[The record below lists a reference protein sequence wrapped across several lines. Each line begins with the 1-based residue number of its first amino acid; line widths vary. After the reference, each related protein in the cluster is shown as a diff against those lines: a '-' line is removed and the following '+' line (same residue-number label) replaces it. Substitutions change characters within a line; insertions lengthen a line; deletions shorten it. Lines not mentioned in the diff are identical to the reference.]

1 MSTKPPIAEINQSI
15 LPLDDLTALINS
27 KESSLEKLD
36 VLYLHIE
43 SKSREMIVWYLTK
56 KRLPSLCSRVLRFLA
71 ILFAGF
77 GGLCPL
83 LQNLGGYNFNQLGY
97 VSLGL
102 VAAILGFDK
111 FFGVSNAWMR
121 YMLTQ
126 ISLQKKFA
134 DFQLEWL
141 KRRSFVDK
149 DLTKEQAEQLFSFL
163 QAFQVGLLA
172 EVELEIQSWV
182 AEFQSNLVQLDR
194 ISKEH
199 ATTNAK
205 K

>member
-1 MSTKPPIAEINQSI
+1 M
-15 LPLDDLTALINS
+15 
-27 KESSLEKLD
+27 
-36 VLYLHIE
+36 
-43 SKSREMIVWYLTK
+43 
-56 KRLPSLCSRVLRFLA
+56 
-71 ILFAGF
+71 FAGF

-102 VAAILGFDK
+102 VAAIVGFDK
-111 FFGVSNAWMR
+111 FFGFSSAWMR

-141 KRRSFVDK
+141 KRRSFVNK

-182 AEFQSNLVQLDR
+182 AEFQNNLVQLDR

-199 ATTNAK
+199 ATTNTK
-205 K
+205 KS